1 MIQSN
6 PFTSRDIFTSIT
18 WVILCDGCFCSRGP
32 NHVACDASMGLK
44 QPCNHVNSGAMKTRV
59 SRVSRTNE
67 MSWPSNFK
75 IMEIS
80 DSNLCPLKFGS
91 FSLTNRVIC
100 QVGETFYTKI
110 FPPAVDSYWQT
121 FIVHTLLRRD
131 GITLQITVL
140 TLVVYH
146 CSNLVDFRLPF
157 WRNISSVVV
166 GKGGRDEGKLIF
178 RSFILNCAA
187 GRLRRLDKVQL
198 IG

>member
-1 MIQSN
+1 M
-6 PFTSRDIFTSIT
+6 FLLT
-18 WVILCDGCFCSRGP
+18 WSKSRGMWCK
-32 NHVACDASMGLK
+32 HGFEAALQSREQWCDKISSFASFAYQWDEL
-44 QPCNHVNSGAMKTRV
+44 T
-59 SRVSRTNE
+59 
-67 MSWPSNFK
+67 SNFK

-121 FIVHTLLRRD
+121 FILHTLLRRD

-178 RSFILNCAA
+178 RSVILNCAA